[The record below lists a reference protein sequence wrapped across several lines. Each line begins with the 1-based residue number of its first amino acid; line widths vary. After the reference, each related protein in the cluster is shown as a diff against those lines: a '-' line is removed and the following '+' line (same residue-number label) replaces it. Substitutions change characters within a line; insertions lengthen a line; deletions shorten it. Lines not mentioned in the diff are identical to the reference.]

1 MRMSDRLL
9 QWRKEFPILEKKTY
23 MISNSLG
30 AMPHSV
36 YDRMQEYA
44 ETWATKGV
52 KAWADEWWEMPVRV
66 GDVIAPLIGAR
77 PGNVTMHPNITILQ
91 AIILSCFEGDG
102 RDPKRTK
109 IVSEDLNFPSV
120 LYITGRWA
128 KAHQAELMLVES
140 DEGVTVELQ
149 RMLDAIDERTLLVS
163 ISHVL
168 FKSAF
173 VQDAKAIIEK
183 AHRVGAH
190 TILDAYQSVGILPV
204 DVEELGVD
212 FLVGGVLKWLCGGP
226 GGAFL
231 YAHPMRTEHLKPNLT
246 GWFAHKRPFG
256 FELGEMEYRDDA
268 WKFLNGTPS
277 IPALYAAAEG
287 PKIIKQVG
295 VQNIRE
301 KSIRQTSQLIRWA
314 EQHGFKVRSPLD
326 AEKRGGAVTL
336 EVPHGYEVSQALIA
350 RDILVDFREGAGIR
364 IAPHFYN
371 SDEETENVIEAI
383 VEILQQKSYERFSA
397 KRDVVT

>member
-1 MRMSDRLL
+1 MSDPLL

-23 MISNSLG
+23 LISNSLG
-30 AMPHSV
+30 AMPRSV
-36 YDRMQEYA
+36 YSRMQEYA

-52 KAWADEWWEMPVRV
+52 KAWADEWWEMPVRT

-77 PGNVTMHPNITILQ
+77 QGEVTMHPNITIVQ
-91 AIILSCFEGDG
+91 AIVLSCLEGAAL
-102 RDPKRTK
+102 DPKRTK

-120 LYITGRWA
+120 LYVTERWA
-128 KAHQAELMLVES
+128 QAQN
-140 DEGVTVELQ
+140 VELQ
-149 RMLDAIDERTLLVS
+149 LVRSDDSITIDLQKMLNAIDERTLLVS

-173 VQDAKAIIEK
+173 VQNAKAIAEK
-183 AHRVGAH
+183 AHRVGAYVL
-190 TILDAYQSVGILPV
+190 LDAYQSVGILPV
-204 DVEELGVD
+204 DVRELNVD

-231 YAHPMRTEHLKPNLT
+231 YAHPDRTKNLKPNLT
-246 GWFAHKRPFG
+246 GWFAHPRPFG
-256 FELGEMEYRDDA
+256 FETGPMEYRDDA

-287 PKIIKQVG
+287 PKIIRQVG
-295 VQNIRE
+295 VENIRA
-301 KSIRQTSQLIRWA
+301 KSVHQTSLLMRLA
-314 EQHGFKVRSPLD
+314 EQYGFKLHSPLD
-326 AEKRGGAVTL
+326 PSQRGGTVTI

-350 RDILVDFREGAGIR
+350 QDIVVDYREGAGIR

-371 SDEETENVIEAI
+371 SDEEVEKVIEAV
-383 VEILQQKSYERFSA
+383 VEILQNKSYQQYQTKQS
-397 KRDVVT
+397 VVT